1 MQGTRLCGRSLLPRR
16 TTVYV
21 MVCAPSCELT
31 GAKGAET
38 VLSLTGLGEVMALV
52 QRELGVSDL
61 QLVTRENLDA
71 LAQ

>member
-1 MQGTRLCGRSLLPRR
+1 MLPQRA
-16 TTVYV
+16 TVYV
-21 MVCAPSCELT
+21 MVCARSCDLT

-52 QRELGVSDL
+52 QRELRVSDL
-61 QLVTRENLDA
+61 QLVTRPGDLDA